1 MSGHVIFCQ
10 ISDNHF
16 FPCLTENK
24 QQITSSL
31 GILFSPGA
39 EIFTN
44 RSVDVVAWRKFPS
57 VKLSF
62 SSTLLPPLAG
72 ENDMVTSSPLED
84 SSSDSIGA
92 GATARRDV
100 VINEVAPLRRE
111 YTSKLVRP
119 RPRHAVNKRKAFRK
133 QRRRRK
139 RRKKSGPKIRG
150 ILKRIRNTLVA
161 DKLRQMT
168 TVCSINILQHLYFNI
183 INARKFLVYY
193 DKDKLEVFLFKL
205 ILDSGLKELSRLY
218 ILNK

>member
-1 MSGHVIFCQ
+1 M
-10 ISDNHF
+10 
-16 FPCLTENK
+16 
-24 QQITSSL
+24 
-31 GILFSPGA
+31 
-39 EIFTN
+39 
-44 RSVDVVAWRKFPS
+44 VAWRKFPS

-72 ENDMVTSSPLED
+72 GKNDIVTTSSLED

-92 GATARRDV
+92 GASAKRDV

-150 ILKRIRNTLVA
+150 ILKRIRNTLGA

-168 TVCSINILQHLYFNI
+168 TVCSINISQLYCNIFNT
-183 INARKFLVYY
+183 RDFFVYC
-193 DKDKLEVFLFKL
+193 DKDKLEVFLF
-205 ILDSGLKELSRLY
+205 
-218 ILNK
+218 

>member
-1 MSGHVIFCQ
+1 MAKHITSLKHKSLSGHVIFCLT
-10 ISDNHF
+10 SDNQF

-72 ENDMVTSSPLED
+72 ENDMVTSSSLED

-92 GATARRDV
+92 GASAKRDV

-168 TVCSINILQHLYFNI
+168 TVCSGNFCSFEALKITYQK
-183 INARKFLVYY
+183 RSCKFSKI
-193 DKDKLEVFLFKL
+193 DFT
-205 ILDSGLKELSRLY
+205 
-218 ILNK
+218 